1 MKQDGQLQYFH
12 PLTKQQA
19 KQEKEKRYAMV
30 VETPFGDM
38 TLVQRGEY
46 LSELRLNG
54 EVNAE
59 DQMMETPLLLAAAQ
73 ELAEFFAGG
82 RRQFALPLAPEG
94 TPFQLLAWEALY
106 SCVPYGETISYG
118 ELAKRC
124 DRPKAARAIGM
135 ANHHNPLPIFIPC
148 HRVIGSNGKL
158 VGYGGG
164 LPLKQALLALEQGKN
179 V

>member
-1 MKQDGQLQYFH
+1 MKQDEQTQVLH
-12 PLTKQQA
+12 PITKQQA
-19 KQEKEKRYAMV
+19 KQEDEKRYAMV
-30 VETPFGDM
+30 VETPLGVM
-38 TLVQRGEY
+38 VLVQRGEY

-54 EVNAE
+54 EVDTKE
-59 DQMMETPLLLAAAQ
+59 QLTETPLLLAAAQ
-73 ELAEFFAGG
+73 ELAEYFAGD
-82 RRQFALPLAPEG
+82 RQQFTIPLAPEG
-94 TPFQLLAWEALY
+94 TPFQLLVWEALY

-124 DRPKAARAIGM
+124 NRPKAARAIGM
-135 ANHHNPLPIFIPC
+135 ANHYNPLPIFIPC
-148 HRVIGSNGKL
+148 HRVIGSSGKL